1 MTTPPPIKLKQ
12 SANSTAAA
20 ASSAAQDA
28 RLLVRE
34 TMRIS
39 ANLATSS
46 SPIGVG
52 GGGAAATLLQSESAE
67 TTAFRLVEDQF
78 VDSSLRLICSE
89 DIDGRRWN
97 YVAERD
103 RSGKFKRNSIRAI
116 SLQSPQAPAEVLIL
130 GYKLKI
136 HYVCSDELMSFIR
149 SYVVPDGFPDSVTPS
164 YVPYMTWRALKH
176 FFGGAMGVFTTQT
189 LLNSVG
195 VSRNRATPGAVAI
208 NWILKDGAG
217 RVGKMIFARQGKK
230 FDYDLKQLRF
240 AGDLLMELGAG
251 VELATAAVP
260 HLFLPLACA
269 ANVAKN
275 VAAVTST
282 STRTPIYKAFAK
294 GENIGDVTA
303 KGECVGNIADLLG
316 TGLSIMISKRNPS
329 LITTFALLSCGYVFS
344 SYQEVKSVVLHTL
357 NRARFSVA
365 VESFLKTGHVPSLR
379 EGNLQENIFSFP
391 WLRDKPVVLG
401 SRFKDAF
408 QDPDAYLAVEPFF
421 EKERYV
427 VTYNP
432 SKGKVYALLKDQAK
446 SDDILKAAFHAY
458 VLLHC
463 INSSNGHRSLALKQ
477 HEYDNSNLMLTTAD
491 LEAHIGESCKVVSTA
506 YGVFKNKTVEQGWRI
521 SDSLLNP
528 GRARLILPG

>member
-52 GGGAAATLLQSESAE
+52 GGGAAATLLQSESDE

-116 SLQSPQAPAEVLIL
+116 SLQSPQAPAE
-130 GYKLKI
+130 
-136 HYVCSDELMSFIR
+136 ELMSFIR

-408 QDPDAYLAVEPFF
+408 QDPGAYLAVEPFF